1 MLFNSIGYL
10 IFLPLTVA
18 MYYALPGKWRWTL
31 LLAASYLFYAMWK
44 VEYVL
49 LLMTATAVSYF
60 AALGMA
66 AHTEKKRKKPWL
78 WVALTVNLGMLF
90 AFKYLGFFTGLI
102 SGLSDLTGL
111 PGHIPYYAILLPV
124 GISFYTFQTLGYV
137 IDVYRGVAKP
147 EKHAGIFALYVT
159 FFPQLVAGPIERVR
173 NLMPQFR
180 QQHTFDPAAFAQGLR
195 LILWGMFKKIV
206 IADRIAMLVQPVYGQ
221 PEYFHG
227 IQIAIA
233 LPLLIIQVYADFSG
247 YTDIAIGSARLMG
260 FRLSRNFN
268 RPFSARSVAD
278 FWNRWHITLTTWLRD
293 YVYFSLPSRFKGK
306 TAAWRLNLNLILTF
320 TLVGFWHG
328 AHWNFLIF
336 GLLHGLFMTMANIS
350 RPVMEKFNRL
360 SGLSAAPA
368 LHKTLNQAAT
378 FLLVSATGFFFGQ
391 HSFASTLALI
401 GNITDFS
408 NTGIALRQML
418 QNNDFIL
425 SLILIVFM
433 LRFEALADRPGFKE
447 KFIRRPLS
455 VKYAAYLAMLF
466 FLLIFGIFSRQEFFY
481 FQF

>member
-1 MLFNSIGYL
+1 M
-10 IFLPLTVA
+10 
-18 MYYALPGKWRWTL
+18 
-31 LLAASYLFYAMWK
+31 
-44 VEYVL
+44 
-49 LLMTATAVSYF
+49 
-60 AALGMA
+60 
-66 AHTEKKRKKPWL
+66 
-78 WVALTVNLGMLF
+78 
-90 AFKYLGFFTGLI
+90 
-102 SGLSDLTGL
+102 
-111 PGHIPYYAILLPV
+111 
-124 GISFYTFQTLGYV
+124 
-137 IDVYRGVAKP
+137 
-147 EKHAGIFALYVT
+147 
-159 FFPQLVAGPIERVR
+159 
-173 NLMPQFR
+173 
-180 QQHTFDPAAFAQGLR
+180 R

-293 YVYFSLPSRFKGK
+293 YIYFSLPSRFRGK
-306 TAAWRLNLNLILTF
+306 TAAWRLNLNLIITF

-350 RPVMEKFNRL
+350 RPMMEKFNRL
-360 SGLSAAPA
+360 SGLAAAPSLLKA
-368 LHKTLNQAAT
+368 LNQAST

-391 HSFASTLALI
+391 HSFSSTLTLI
-401 GNITDFS
+401 GNIADFS
-408 NTGIALRQML
+408 DTGIALRQML

-447 KFIRRPLS
+447 KFIRRPLA